1 MNNIELISPHISPRI
16 LGNIASLYNDTN
28 RVFMEYIDNS
38 IDSAEN
44 FFNQDEEIYSKP
56 IDIKIEHTGSNNKN
70 SKIIITD
77 NCTGMDSDGLL
88 RIIREI
94 GNSDKKEQPWTN
106 GQFGYGIYS
115 FMEICKNIEIISKV
129 ENNSPQIVKL
139 NRDIL
144 NKDHIFP
151 PSQELAKTI

>member
-70 SKIIITD
+70 S
-77 NCTGMDSDGLL
+77 NC
-88 RIIREI
+88 
-94 GNSDKKEQPWTN
+94 
-106 GQFGYGIYS
+106 
-115 FMEICKNIEIISKV
+115 
-129 ENNSPQIVKL
+129 
-139 NRDIL
+139 
-144 NKDHIFP
+144 
-151 PSQELAKTI
+151 